1 MNSRKPEPGDDHI
14 KIILHSWCVNVLKIM
29 KKNAI
34 PLMAI
39 VVFGILLAGC
49 MQPAGTGPVT
59 TPVKVPSPSPTG
71 AVTVAGTTQH
81 TVNETFPVPS
91 LQTPATILSASDE
104 TSENKSTIVD
114 NNSTDPVSVAN
125 ETFGG
130 LFINVQRGGSIDGLI
145 VFIAR
150 EGSDLSQI
158 EYSFLPDGTVVEGAN
173 QGYLRVKIPPDGRS
187 ELIRLRTGNY
197 TASIPNQGGG
207 EPEQQ
212 SFTICEEVILTV
224 YFMGFSAAGA
234 GGCGC

>member
-1 MNSRKPEPGDDHI
+1 
-14 KIILHSWCVNVLKIM
+14 
-29 KKNAI
+29 
-34 PLMAI
+34 MAI

-59 TPVKVPSPSPTG
+59 TPVPVPSPSPTG
-71 AVTVAGTTQH
+71 AVTVAITTQH
-81 TVNETFPVPS
+81 TMNETLPVPS
-91 LQTPATILSASDE
+91 LQTPATILPASDE
-104 TSENKSTIVD
+104 TYNNKSTIVD
-114 NNSTDPVSVAN
+114 NNATDPVSVAN
-125 ETFGG
+125 ENFGG
-130 LFINVQRGGSIDGLI
+130 LYINVQRGGSIDGLI

-173 QGYLRVKIPPDGRS
+173 QGYLQVRIPPDGRS

-207 EPEQQ
+207 EPEKQ
-212 SFTICEEVILTV
+212 SFTIREEVILTV
-224 YFMGFSAAGA
+224 HFMGFSAAGA

>member
-1 MNSRKPEPGDDHI
+1 M
-14 KIILHSWCVNVLKIM
+14 KI
-29 KKNAI
+29 NAI
-34 PLMAI
+34 SLTAI

-49 MQPAGTGPVT
+49 TQPAGTGPVT
-59 TPVKVPSPSPTG
+59 TPVPVPSPSPAG
-71 AVTVAGTTQH
+71 AVMAAVTTYH
-81 TVNETFPVPS
+81 TMNETFPVPS
-91 LQTPATILSASDE
+91 VQTPAMILPSSDE
-104 TSENKSTIVD
+104 TSGNESTNV
-114 NNSTDPVSVAN
+114 NNITTSPVSVAN

-130 LFINVQRGGSIDGLI
+130 LIINVQRGGSIDGLK

-150 EGSDLSQI
+150 EGTDLSQI
-158 EYSFLPDGTVVEGAN
+158 EYSFLPDGTVVEGEN
-173 QGYLRVKIPPDGRS
+173 KGYLQVKIPPDGRS

-212 SFTICEEVILTV
+212 SFTIREDVIITV

>member
-1 MNSRKPEPGDDHI
+1 
-14 KIILHSWCVNVLKIM
+14 
-29 KKNAI
+29 
-34 PLMAI
+34 MAI

-49 MQPAGTGPVT
+49 TQPAETGPVT
-59 TPVKVPSPSPTG
+59 TPVPVPFPSPTG
-71 AVTVAGTTQH
+71 VVTVTTQY
-81 TVNETFPVPS
+81 TMNETFPLPS
-91 LQTPATILSASDE
+91 VQTPATILPASNG
-104 TSENKSTIVD
+104 TIGNGSTIV
-114 NNSTDPVSVAN
+114 NNNATTPVSVAN

-130 LFINVQRGGSIDGLI
+130 LFINVQRGGSVDGLR

-150 EGSDLSQI
+150 EGTDLSQI
-158 EYSFLPDGTVVEGAN
+158 EYSFLPDGTVVEGEN
-173 QGYLRVKIPPDGRS
+173 KGYLQVKIPPDGRS

-212 SFTICEEVILTV
+212 SFAIREDVIITV

>member
-1 MNSRKPEPGDDHI
+1 
-14 KIILHSWCVNVLKIM
+14 M

-49 MQPAGTGPVT
+49 TQPVGTGPVT
-59 TPVKVPSPSPTG
+59 TPVPVPSPSPTG
-71 AVTVAGTTQH
+71 AVTVAVTTQH
-81 TVNETFPVPS
+81 TMNETFPVPS
-91 LQTPATILSASDE
+91 VQTPATILPASNGTIGNE
-104 TSENKSTIVD
+104 STNV
-114 NNSTDPVSVAN
+114 NNNTTTPVSVAN
-125 ETFGG
+125 ETSGG
-130 LFINVQRGGSIDGLI
+130 LFINVQRGGSVDGLK

-150 EGSDLSQI
+150 EGTDLSQI
-158 EYSFLPDGTVVEGAN
+158 EYSFLPDGTVVEGEN
-173 QGYLRVKIPPDGRS
+173 KGYLQVKIPPDGRS

-212 SFTICEEVILTV
+212 SFTIREDVIITV

>member
-1 MNSRKPEPGDDHI
+1 
-14 KIILHSWCVNVLKIM
+14 M
-29 KKNAI
+29 KKNAS
-34 PLMAI
+34 PLLAI

-49 MQPAGTGPVT
+49 TQPGENGPAT
-59 TPVKVPSPSPTG
+59 TPVPVPSPSPTG
-71 AVTVAGTTQH
+71 EVMVAETTQY
-81 TVNETFPVPS
+81 TMNETYSVPS
-91 LQTPATILSASDE
+91 VQTPSLKLAASNVTIGNGSTNVTDNAT
-104 TSENKSTIVD
+104 T
-114 NNSTDPVSVAN
+114 PVSVAN

-130 LFINVQRGGSIDGLI
+130 LFINVQRGGSVDGLR

-150 EGSDLSQI
+150 EGTDLSQI
-158 EYSFLPDGTVVEGAN
+158 EYSFLPDGTVVEGEN
-173 QGYLRVKIPPDGRS
+173 KGYLQVKIPPDGRS

-212 SFTICEEVILTV
+212 SFAIREDVIITL